1 MIRQCKVDRYRY
13 VPQCQGHP
21 QLLQEL
27 AAASQPCQAYVADE
41 EGLLVLALFADAS
54 FALIRPQEERSQRGT
69 AELLS
74 VSREQLRTSLE
85 AFPCSLQ
92 LVLRKTTVL
101 GGADFVQFLPLAPGE
116 AEPLLL
122 RLCTARMRR
131 LQADR
136 VPAKNRMRKGEVQG
150 VQRKQFPGGMFDYGT
165 LASVEKCTSEEL
177 AEKWLGKLDLKDSGP
192 QPGHQPGH
200 VLDRE
205 DFRRLDAAGNQR
217 YIDGVA
223 QVYDTYGADWTQL
236 CAEVP
241 GLEGMCQS
249 WPLLM
254 EKRLQGRTLLGA
266 GCAERSEVH

>member
-1 MIRQCKVDRYRY
+1 MNTA
-13 VPQCQGHP
+13 
-21 QLLQEL
+21 L
-27 AAASQPCQAYVADE
+27 VADAMLV
-41 EGLLVLALFADAS
+41 GLKF
-54 FALIRPQEERSQRGT
+54 
-69 AELLS
+69 
-74 VSREQLRTSLE
+74 
-85 AFPCSLQ
+85 
-92 LVLRKTTVL
+92 
-101 GGADFVQFLPLAPGE
+101 
-116 AEPLLL
+116 L
-122 RLCTARMRR
+122 RL
-131 LQADR
+131 AD
-136 VPAKNRMRKGEVQG
+136 VSDDSPKPSGFGDPAGDRGDAAQ
-150 VQRKQFPGGMFDYGT
+150 
-165 LASVEKCTSEEL
+165 
-177 AEKWLGKLDLKDSGP
+177 DSGP